1 MSLNELK
8 LKMDYN
14 TNEDDVVNDFYIP
27 CLQQS
32 SSYDRITGFF
42 SGVALQIIGRG
53 LCSLITNGGRMRL
66 IISTRLSEEDE
77 EAMRQGYEERE
88 IVAKDFLDKF
98 DDPTDEFG
106 KGYLSLLTYLI
117 AHEILDVRVAV
128 VRSSC
133 KTAMEHEKI
142 GIFFDDAGNV
152 VAFSGSGNETPSGLI
167 NNSENF
173 DVYCSWKGLDPSN
186 RCFGKQFHFNKLWSS
201 SINNVDTIPFPEAVK
216 AKLFQYQDYLPKEQ
230 LILLDKRF
238 RNELVSNKI
247 TQDYLPSFG
256 RIILHDYQKNAVEQW
271 QKNSYRGFFD
281 MATGT
286 GKTYTAL
293 GCLVALT
300 HDANVK
306 RKRFFCIIVVPFTHL
321 ATQWGGDCSTFG
333 IKPLLAFGNSR
344 KWKEKFED
352 SVNSIELQQSKF
364 ECVVITI
371 GSLLHDFVLSGLE
384 RIKNNVVFIADEAH
398 NLGAGKTSKVLE
410 IDFKF
415 RLGLSATMDRHRDK
429 VGTSKLYEF
438 FGPCCAHYGLD
449 KAIAEGHLS
458 HYKYYPVLVWLDPD
472 ELDGYVK
479 LSREIS
485 KLSAY
490 ENPDDCESLKMLL
503 LKRALII
510 SGCRM
515 KLPALEESI
524 KPFAKD
530 YHTLVY
536 CGAVSYSDASDPKED
551 TQIKS
556 VINMLYNGLHMKVER
571 FTSLENIEERTT
583 IKNHFE
589 NKVVNALVAIKCL
602 DEGVNIPCIQR
613 AFILASSTNPKEYI
627 QRRGRV
633 LRLFN
638 PTEKPYAEIFDF
650 VTVSRDP
657 KTLSSISSEQLHLE
671 SSLAKRELARVE
683 EFSHLADNSSESS
696 QVISE
701 IVSAYGLD
709 EFDPE
714 GDDYE

>member
-306 RKRFFCIIVVPFTHL
+306 RKRFFLH
-321 ATQWGGDCSTFG
+321 
-333 IKPLLAFGNSR
+333 NSG
-344 KWKEKFED
+344 
-352 SVNSIELQQSKF
+352 SIYAPS
-364 ECVVITI
+364 
-371 GSLLHDFVLSGLE
+371 
-384 RIKNNVVFIADEAH
+384 
-398 NLGAGKTSKVLE
+398 
-410 IDFKF
+410 
-415 RLGLSATMDRHRDK
+415 
-429 VGTSKLYEF
+429 
-438 FGPCCAHYGLD
+438 
-449 KAIAEGHLS
+449 
-458 HYKYYPVLVWLDPD
+458 
-472 ELDGYVK
+472 
-479 LSREIS
+479 
-485 KLSAY
+485 
-490 ENPDDCESLKMLL
+490 
-503 LKRALII
+503 
-510 SGCRM
+510 
-515 KLPALEESI
+515 
-524 KPFAKD
+524 
-530 YHTLVY
+530 
-536 CGAVSYSDASDPKED
+536 
-551 TQIKS
+551 
-556 VINMLYNGLHMKVER
+556 
-571 FTSLENIEERTT
+571 
-583 IKNHFE
+583 
-589 NKVVNALVAIKCL
+589 NAM
-602 DEGVNIPCIQR
+602 GW
-613 AFILASSTNPKEYI
+613 
-627 QRRGRV
+627 
-633 LRLFN
+633 RLFN
-638 PTEKPYAEIFDF
+638 
-650 VTVSRDP
+650 VW
-657 KTLSSISSEQLHLE
+657 
-671 SSLAKRELARVE
+671 
-683 EFSHLADNSSESS
+683 N
-696 QVISE
+696 
-701 IVSAYGLD
+701 
-709 EFDPE
+709 
-714 GDDYE
+714 